1 MRKYH
6 PESTR
11 DAREW
16 VDRLAERPSVDE
28 YRDLM
33 LRLGEALAE
42 MLAAGLFQ
50 GDRTVLATTN
60 DDADFLAR
68 GVWEG
73 LERRGRSPQSLA
85 CFWNGRERIDDWE
98 YAPIVRRYVE
108 PADGADVFIVV
119 KSIVS
124 TACVVRANVSAL
136 VQTLRPRRILVA
148 APVMFIDAPKSLEA
162 EFDAD
167 TARLFE
173 YFWIAQDDER
183 RENGEVVPGVGG
195 SVYELLGVGT
205 AETKNDYRPE
215 FVQRR
220 RDALHAR

>member
-1 MRKYH
+1 MRTYH
-6 PESTR
+6 PDSSR
-11 DAREW
+11 DAQTW
-16 VDRLAERPSVDE
+16 VDRLAERPPVEE

-33 LRLGEALAE
+33 RRLGDALADR
-42 MLAAGLFQ
+42 LAASLDEH
-50 GDRTVLATTN
+50 DRVMLATTN
-60 DDADFLAR
+60 DDADFLGR

-73 LERRGRSPQSLA
+73 LERRGLPPRALA

-98 YAPIVRRYVE
+98 YAPVVRKYVE

-136 VQTLRPRRILVA
+136 IQSHRPRRILVA
-148 APVMFIDAPKSLEA
+148 APVLVADAPARLEA
-162 EFDAD
+162 EFDAE

-195 SVYELLGVGT
+195 SVYELLGVGD